1 MIAVAVA
8 GAPAWANEVAALPDV
23 SLIPLSDR
31 AGYVARLVDEGI
43 ALVLVD
49 GAAEGWRFW
58 VTTPKISP
66 ATRRIPVALISSDPN
81 QRDEALRSGASI
93 TFAPAELSEQLPALL
108 AALTPDP
115 AIQAALEEQCGDP
128 LPPDAVEAVRRF
140 NAGEFYKQHD
150 LFEALWMREERPIR
164 RLYQGV
170 LQVGI
175 AYYQITLGN
184 WRGAQKMILRSIQW
198 LAPLPDVCQSIDVA
212 RLREDAARVREEL
225 ARVGEGGIDRFD
237 RSLLKPVRIIEG
249 SAPQDKA

>member
-1 MIAVAVA
+1 MITVAVV
-8 GAPAWANEVAALPDV
+8 GASAWANDVAALPDV
-23 SLIPLSDR
+23 NVIRLSDR
-31 AGYVARLVDEGI
+31 AGYVAWLVDESV

-49 GAAEGWRFW
+49 GADADWRFW

-66 ATRRIPVALISSDPN
+66 ATRRIPVALISNNPQ
-81 QRDEALRSGASI
+81 QRDEALRSGANI
-93 TFAPAELSEQLPALL
+93 TLSPAELADQLPALL

-115 AIQAALEEQCGDP
+115 AAQAALEDQCDGEM
-128 LPPDAVEAVRRF
+128 LPDAYEAVRRF

-150 LFEALWMREERPIR
+150 LFEALWMKEERPIR

-198 LAPLPDVCQSIDVA
+198 LAPLPDACQGIDIA
-212 RLREDAARVREEL
+212 QLREDAARVREEL
-225 ARVGEGGIDRFD
+225 ARVGEGGIDQFD

-249 SAPQDKA
+249 SAQ